1 MTQQLRGETRAVANV
16 ALDHA
21 LARLRTLEPTA
32 RAFWIYDLD
41 AFAERAKR
49 FRTAFAA
56 LNPLVAYALK
66 ANALPALLER
76 AREEGLG
83 ADAVS
88 AGELEFARSAGFAP
102 SACLLNGNGRTPEE
116 AAWAVRHG
124 VHSVNA
130 DSIGELDLLEAVAAK
145 ASGRLNVAIR
155 VNPGIEAGT
164 HRHTETG
171 DEAAK
176 FGVSPETALEA
187 WQDRTRWPHLALE
200 GVHIHIGSQ
209 VMDVEPLERAADTA
223 LNLAAESAAR
233 GAPLTWI
240 NLGGG
245 YAIDYRGEG
254 EEFPLERWAEC
265 WWHAPRDARCAG
277 CWSRDAGWWRRSAC
291 WWRRCSRP
299 SSATAAA
306 SWCSPRV

>member
-130 DSIGELDLLEAVAAK
+130 DSI
-145 ASGRLNVAIR
+145 
-155 VNPGIEAGT
+155 
-164 HRHTETG
+164 
-171 DEAAK
+171 
-176 FGVSPETALEA
+176 
-187 WQDRTRWPHLALE
+187 
-200 GVHIHIGSQ
+200 
-209 VMDVEPLERAADTA
+209 
-223 LNLAAESAAR
+223 
-233 GAPLTWI
+233 
-240 NLGGG
+240 
-245 YAIDYRGEG
+245 
-254 EEFPLERWAEC
+254 
-265 WWHAPRDARCAG
+265 
-277 CWSRDAGWWRRSAC
+277 
-291 WWRRCSRP
+291 
-299 SSATAAA
+299 
-306 SWCSPRV
+306 